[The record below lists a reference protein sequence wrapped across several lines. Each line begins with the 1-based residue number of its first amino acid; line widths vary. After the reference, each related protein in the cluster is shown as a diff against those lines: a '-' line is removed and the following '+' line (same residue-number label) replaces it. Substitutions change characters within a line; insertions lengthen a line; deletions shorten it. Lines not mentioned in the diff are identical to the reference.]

1 MKLFLQQM
9 LMVFLVS
16 FLFGNNV
23 VQAQSSADEILGTW
37 MVPEKDAKIKIYKE
51 GNQYFGKIIWIAEPN
66 NSDGTPRK
74 DIHNVDASLRDQTI
88 DGLVVM
94 QNFKYDADDKEWIDG
109 TLYNSRSG
117 KTYSGYLKLQKN
129 GSLFLKGYVMG
140 MRWMGKSNVWTR
152 VE

>member
-9 LMVFLVS
+9 LVVFVVS
-16 FLFGNNV
+16 FLFGNNI
-23 VQAQSSADEILGTW
+23 VQAQSGADGILGTW
-37 MVPEKDAKIKIYKE
+37 MVPEKDAKIKVYKE

-74 DIHNVDASLRDQTI
+74 DIHNVDASLRNQSI
-88 DGLVVM
+88 EGLIVM
-94 QNFKYDADDKEWIDG
+94 QNFKYDADEKEWIDG